1 MRNGVVFRGVPI
13 FVEIMLDIPQHIS
26 YNENRNYPN
35 RKGAD
40 IMFENV
46 PKRRKRKPRYLYNT
60 VLTLVGA
67 LCVLVIIFSVGGII
81 NTLRSSMGD
90 PSGDATGGT
99 QDSVSLQDPTGS
111 DPTVPSS
118 HPTDPSSQPT
128 DPVPTH
134 PGYDADAVAQLIADA
149 DFIAAG
155 YDYQKAIAMLTA
167 FEGYDEIPAITS
179 KIAEYEDLDSKL
191 VVYSRPDTVTHI
203 FFHALIVDTARAFD
217 GDVDHEGYHTYMTT
231 IDEFIA
237 MMEEMYARGY
247 VLISPYDLAYE
258 VTDEN
263 GNKSFQYGQIRLPE
277 GKIPFIM
284 SQDDVNY
291 YSYMISSGN
300 GKNET
305 PYWNDEAN
313 DGFASRIVI
322 GEDGYPTCEYVDA
335 DGNLLYGDYDLVPV
349 LETFIQAHPDFS
361 YHGARAVL
369 GVTGYEGVLGYR
381 TKPSYEAAMGTE
393 AYKAEVEA
401 AKAVA
406 QCLKDHGWIIA
417 SHTYGHPA
425 YGSISASALKT
436 DSDKWEKT
444 CEYIVGETDII
455 LYPYGSDIHNWKK
468 YDFSNEKFATL
479 YEDGYRYFFNVD
491 SSICWNQLGA
501 NYFRGGRRNLDG
513 YRMYHNPDLL
523 ADLFDVSKV
532 WDPDRPNTAPLK

>member
-1 MRNGVVFRGVPI
+1 
-13 FVEIMLDIPQHIS
+13 
-26 YNENRNYPN
+26 
-35 RKGAD
+35 
-40 IMFENV
+40 MFENP
-46 PKRRKRKPRYLYNT
+46 PKRRKRKPRYLYNA
-60 VLTLVGA
+60 VLIAVA
-67 LCVLVIIFSVGGII
+67 ILCIGTIIFAVSGII
-81 NTLRSSMGD
+81 RTLQSNLGGQVDETKGHSSLLDPAGTESA
-90 PSGDATGGT
+90 PSGSADDTT
-99 QDSVSLQDPTGS
+99 P
-111 DPTVPSS
+111 
-118 HPTDPSSQPT
+118 
-128 DPVPTH
+128 PVPTN
-134 PGYDADAVAQLIADA
+134 PGYDEDAVSALIDEA

-155 YDYQKAIAMLTA
+155 YDYQKAISMLTA
-167 FEGYDEIPAITS
+167 YEDYENIAAITD
-179 KIAEYEDLDSKL
+179 KIAEYEQLDSQL
-191 VVYSRPDTVTHI
+191 VVYDKPETVTHI
-203 FFHALIVDTARAFD
+203 FFHALIVDTDRAFD

-258 VTDEN
+258 ITDEN
-263 GNKSFQYGQIRLPE
+263 GNKSFTYGEIRLPE
-277 GKIPFIM
+277 GKTPFIM

-305 PYWNDEAN
+305 PYWNDETN

-349 LETFIQAHPDFS
+349 LETFIQQHPDFS
-361 YHGARAVL
+361 YHGARAIL

-381 TKPSYEAAMGTE
+381 TKPSYETAMGAD

-425 YGSISASALKT
+425 YGSISDSAVEI
-436 DSDKWEKT
+436 DSTKWENT
-444 CEYIVGETDII
+444 VEYIVGETDII
-455 LYPYGSDIHNWKK
+455 LYPYGSDIHNWKQ
-468 YDFSNEKFATL
+468 YTFDNQKFATL

-491 SSICWNQLGA
+491 SSIYWNQLGP

-513 YRMYHNPDLL
+513 YRMYHNPELL
-523 ADLFDVSKV
+523 ADLFDVSDV
-532 WDPDRPNTAPLK
+532 WDKNRPTTAPQK